1 MHCSHMWRIRRRRR
15 RRRARKLS
23 QAQLCPTVPILA
35 SYVLRPERW
44 TPNPGHVLR
53 RSTMDSWT
61 QRNQLD
67 EYRMVNANQLL
78 LQWCCIPLLEIEERK
93 DKKKLCMH
101 GKFIDCI
108 TYQLPSTIREVSS
121 FSCWLL
127 NLDKVGRLLLIL
139 SGRNLES
146 LGNKILYSYTLFSE

>member
-1 MHCSHMWRIRRRRR
+1 MNISVSTDCSY
-15 RRRARKLS
+15 S
-23 QAQLCPTVPILA
+23 ILLYTLA
-35 SYVLRPERW
+35 GTMNTKPRSRVK
-44 TPNPGHVLR
+44 TINNGHSETNSTCTG
-53 RSTMDSWT
+53 RSTMLTNCSYSDVVFPCWRSK
-61 QRNQLD
+61 N
-67 EYRMVNANQLL
+67 EK
-78 LQWCCIPLLEIEERK
+78 I
-93 DKKKLCMH
+93 KKNCMH